1 MRYVLHIL
9 GITGQTVFDK
19 GVLVYKM
26 NFIKMVV
33 VVVAI
38 TEICWNAD
46 RPFENFITINP
57 LAMEMD
63 I

>member
-9 GITGQTVFDK
+9 GITGQNGFDQ
-19 GVLVYKM
+19 GFLAYKM
-26 NFIKMVV
+26 NYIKMV

-46 RPFENFITINP
+46 RTFENFITINP